1 MILLGTVIRETGC
14 IREETLEDALK
25 HVIPARKMNLMDVN
39 LRAVR
44 AGKEYQP

>member
-1 MILLGTVIRETGC
+1 MILLGTVIRETRC
-14 IREETLEDALK
+14 IRDETVEDALK

-39 LRAVR
+39 LKAIQ